1 MKYLVIGAGGT
12 GGFLAANLAE
22 AGLDVTVIAR
32 GEHLRKIREGGL
44 TLETPERGEYRVRV
58 KACAME
64 EYLVWLREGSAADF
78 PAASSPAAS
87 SLAVPSPAADVPAA
101 AGPDV
106 IFVCV
111 KGYSLDGAVSFIRD
125 AAGKDTVVVPLLNI
139 YGTGGRMQREL
150 PGMTVTDGCIY
161 ISSNIT
167 APGRLKRHGR
177 VFRVVFGPRKGQAV
191 PEEQMRRL
199 LEIKRDLNRSGIEGI
214 LSEEIERDAF
224 LKFSY
229 VSPQAGCG
237 LFYGAKAGEIQKN
250 AELRGFFVQ
259 LVREVAEVASAMGFN
274 LGEDVEER
282 NLAILDALE
291 PTASTSM
298 QRDLEKGGQSEFDG
312 LISEMVRLGEQYGV
326 AVPGYRKIWEKYK
339 NGRK

>member
-32 GEHLRKIREGGL
+32 GEHLRKIREEGL
-44 TLETPERGEYRVRV
+44 ILETPERGEYRVRV
-58 KACAME
+58 KACDME
-64 EYLVWLREGSAADF
+64 EYLARLRGGPAADF
-78 PAASSPAAS
+78 PAASSPAA
-87 SLAVPSPAADVPAA
+87 DFPAA

-125 AAGKDTVVVPLLNI
+125 AAGRDAVVVPLLNI
-139 YGTGGRMQREL
+139 YGTGGRMQRKL
-150 PGMTVTDGCIY
+150 PGVTVTDGCIY

-177 VFRVVFGPRKGQAV
+177 VFRVVFGPRRGQAV
-191 PEEQMRRL
+191 PEEPMRRI
-199 LEIKRDLNRSGIEGI
+199 LEAERDLNRSGIEGI
-214 LSEEIERDAF
+214 LSEEIERDAL

-237 LFYGAKAGEIQKN
+237 LFYGAKAGEIQQN

-259 LVREVAEVASAMGFN
+259 LVREVAEVASAMGFD
-274 LGEDVEER
+274 LGEDVAER

-298 QRDLEKGGQSEFDG
+298 QRDLERGGQSEFDG
-312 LISEMVRLGEQYGV
+312 LISEVVRLGEQYGV
-326 AVPGYRKIWEKYK
+326 AVPGYWKIWETYK
-339 NGRK
+339 SGCK

>member
-22 AGLDVTVIAR
+22 TGLDVTVIAR
-32 GEHLRKIREGGL
+32 GEHLRKIREEGL
-44 TLETPERGEYRVRV
+44 ILETPERGEYRVRV
-58 KACAME
+58 KACDME
-64 EYLVWLREGSAADF
+64 EYLAWLRGGPAADF
-78 PAASSPAAS
+78 PSAS
-87 SLAVPSPAADVPAA
+87 SLAVPSPSADFPAP

-150 PGMTVTDGCIY
+150 PGVTVTDGCIY

-191 PEEQMRRL
+191 PEEPMRRL
-199 LEIKRDLNRSGIEGI
+199 FEVKRDLNRSGIEGI
-214 LSEEIERDAF
+214 LSEEIERDAL

-274 LGEDVEER
+274 LGENVAER

-298 QRDLEKGGQSEFDG
+298 QRDLEKGNRSEFDG

-339 NGRK
+339 SGCK

>member
-64 EYLVWLREGSAADF
+64 EYLAWLRGGSAADF
-78 PAASSPAAS
+78 PT
-87 SLAVPSPAADVPAA
+87 A

-111 KGYSLDGAVSFIRD
+111 KGYSLDGAISFIRE

-199 LEIKRDLNRSGIEGI
+199 LEVKRDLNRSGIEGI